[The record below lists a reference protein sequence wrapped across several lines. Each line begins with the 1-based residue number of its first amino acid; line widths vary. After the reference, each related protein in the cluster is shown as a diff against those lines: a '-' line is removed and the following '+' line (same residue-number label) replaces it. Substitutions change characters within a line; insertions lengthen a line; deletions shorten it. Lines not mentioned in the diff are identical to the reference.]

1 MDGGVS
7 TAEDELRG
15 SSAHFLTSL
24 GAFWLHSVASCGS
37 PDAAHLCVSAGLTLL
52 SAVLLLLS
60 SLLIACQKCKLR
72 GDYSEETIIVFYSFL
87 GNLCSTVGAILS
99 RQLHLQISMAT
110 FAAVMDAVHCILCCL
125 PLLLCWNSKTQRRLR
140 AVKRRRRQ
148 HFLAVGVLMVVAGG
162 FLKSRVDEPV
172 TIRSIS
178 GRKLLHSSIQI
189 SSWSPM
195 MDSKEIL
202 GYILGLLASVIAWT
216 SRFPALCR
224 ARRGQ
229 NLTPTFIVS
238 GVLCSASGALYA
250 AAILLQD
257 VRFGFLI
264 RVMPWLLS
272 SIGCV
277 ILDLLILVIH
287 WCKIGTRQ
295 KTMKRP
301 PDMEGLLSMNTEHTA
316 VKKQQKKQQKPPS
329 AAQTKFSVFSSKTK
343 NVQKLTEM
351 GQYMDVSGQQT
362 SKLLSLKEVTMSK
375 DGLDV
380 GPPHR
385 MVRVVRVNSL
395 CSSDTSYSS
404 SSDSADLEW
413 DFEAAIAQ
421 WSKSAA
427 EPQEGDKFPL
437 QDWPTKP
444 EPFSVCICSMAGLP
458 QKSRCCANESSS
470 AVS

>member
-15 SSAHFLTSL
+15 SSDHFLTSL

-37 PDAAHLCVSAGLTLL
+37 PDAAHLCVPAGLTLL

-60 SLLIACQKCKLR
+60 SLLIVCRKCKLR
-72 GDYSEETIIVFYSFL
+72 GEYSKETTIVFYSFL
-87 GNLCSTVGAILS
+87 GNLCSTVGAVLA
-99 RQLHLQISMAT
+99 RQFHLQISMAA
-110 FAAVMDAVHCILCCL
+110 FAALMDGVHCILCCL
-125 PLLLCWNSKTQRRLR
+125 PVFLCWNSKTQRRLR
-140 AVKRRRRQ
+140 VVKRRRRQ
-148 HFLAVGVLMVVAGG
+148 LFLAVGVLMVVAGG
-162 FLKSRVDEPV
+162 FLKSRVDEPI

-189 SSWSPM
+189 SSWSLM

-229 NLTPTFIVS
+229 NLTQTFIVS
-238 GVLCSASGALYA
+238 GGLCTVSGALYT
-250 AAILLQD
+250 AAILLHD
-257 VRFGFLI
+257 VRFRFLI

-287 WCKIGTRQ
+287 WCKIGARQ
-295 KTMKRP
+295 KTMKLS
-301 PDMEGLLSMNTEHTA
+301 PDMEGLLGMNTEHTA
-316 VKKQQKKQQKPPS
+316 VMKQQTKQQKPPS
-329 AAQTKFSVFSSKTK
+329 AQTKFSVVSSKTK
-343 NVQKLTEM
+343 NVQKMTEM

-362 SKLLSLKEVTMSK
+362 SKLLSLKEVTLSK

-380 GPPHR
+380 RPPHR
-385 MVRVVRVNSL
+385 MVRVVRVDGL

-404 SSDSADLEW
+404 SSDSTDLEW

-421 WSKSAA
+421 WSKPAA
-427 EPQEGDKFPL
+427 EPQDGDKFLL
-437 QDWPTKP
+437 QDWPTNPKP
-444 EPFSVCICSMAGLP
+444 FRVCFCSMAGLP
-458 QKSRCCANESSS
+458 QKSQCSANESSS